1 MLLGV
6 SLASDRKR
14 LLQLI
19 IYELK
24 LLLFGI
30 RYRLTLN
37 LRGNLFEVLV
47 SELHRLHFEVILSL
61 P

>member
-47 SELHRLHFEVILSL
+47 SELHCLHFEVILSL